1 MSARAIHDPAAV
13 VAAARGWIGTPY
25 HDQASLR
32 GVGADCLG
40 LVRGVWR
47 ELLGPEPTDV
57 PAYTRDWGE
66 VGARERLREGALR
79 WMIEAPVAQIA
90 PGSVVL
96 LRMRAG
102 AIAKHCG
109 IVTAQETFVHAYD
122 RLGVIEEPLSPA
134 WRRRIAFAF
143 HYPAAPG

>member
-1 MSARAIHDPAAV
+1 MSPRAVFDASAV

-47 ELLGPEPTDV
+47 ELLGPEPTGV

-66 VGARERLREGALR
+66 VGARERLRDGALR
-79 WMIEAPVAQIA
+79 WLIEIAPAQIG

-96 LRMRAG
+96 FRMRGG

-109 IVTAQETFVHAYD
+109 IVTGGGGFVHAYD
-122 RLGVIEEPLSPA
+122 RLGVIEEPLSLA

-143 HYPAAPG
+143 HFPAAPG